1 MAVRAM
7 EFGLLGPL
15 TVGCGGAAVPVAAG
29 KQRAVLAA
37 LLLDAGRVVPVD
49 ELCDVLWG
57 AEPPESARASVQNY
71 VRRLRQALGDA
82 GRDRIR
88 TQPGGYLIT
97 VSAGELDV
105 TRFEALARSAGAAV
119 RRGAWD
125 DSAGRARAALALW
138 RGEPLADAGSAVLA
152 GREAPRLAELRLQA
166 QEACAEA
173 DLHLGRRAE
182 AIAELRVLVGAH
194 PLRERLPALLMLALY
209 WDGRQGEALAAY
221 RQARQALA
229 RELGSEPGTGLREL
243 HQRMLAGDPALAPDP
258 APAPRRA
265 ARAALAADAG
275 SRAEAGS
282 PPAAGGPPLVPRQ
295 LPGAVPH
302 FTGRAAE
309 LAALTR
315 ALDTAGEQPG
325 TVPIAAI
332 GGTAGVGKTAL
343 AVRWAHQ
350 VADRFPDGQLYVNL
364 RGYDPGRPVAAPDAL
379 AGILGALGVTGPDVP
394 AGAEERAARYRSLL
408 AGRRVL
414 VVLDNAREV
423 EQVRLLLPG
432 TPGCMVVVTSRDS
445 LAGLVARY
453 GASRLDLDLL
463 PGPDAVGLLRVLIG
477 ARADADPGAAAVLAE
492 RCAHLP
498 LALRVA
504 AELTADRPEVS
515 LAGLSAELAGL
526 RQRLDR
532 LDAGGDPRTAVR
544 AVFSWSSRDLDP
556 AAARLFA
563 LLGLFPGPDLD
574 RQAAAALA
582 GTPAEA
588 AARALSTLARAHLVR
603 PAGPGR
609 YGLHDLLRGYAAEQA
624 ARRETGQWRQAALTR
639 LLDYYLHT
647 AAAAAAALHP
657 AAARPASSAPAGP
670 AARAGA
676 LVIGAA
682 AARDPGGSADWP
694 GSPVTGADAARAWL
708 DAERPVLAAMTAQ
721 AAAGGWPGHA
731 TGLSAA
737 LAPYLEAGRHDA
749 DAVAIHGHAVRAARQ
764 AGDAAA
770 EEAALRYLAVAV
782 ARLGG
787 QLIGGHPPA
796 RVRSGSAF

>member
-1 MAVRAM
+1 M

-15 TVGCGGAAVPVAAG
+15 TVRCGGAAVPVAAG

-37 LLLDAGRVVPVD
+37 LLLDAGRAVPVD

-125 DSAGRARAALALW
+125 DAAGRARAALALW

-166 QEACAEA
+166 QEARAEA

-258 APAPRRA
+258 APAPHRAAPA
-265 ARAALAADAG
+265 ARAAGDGTRAAAG
-275 SRAEAGS
+275 PP
-282 PPAAGGPPLVPRQ
+282 PPAAEGPPLVPRQ

-325 TVPIAAI
+325 SVPIAAI

-364 RGYDPGRPVAAPDAL
+364 RGYDPGRPVAAADAL

-394 AGAEERAARYRSLL
+394 PGAEERAARYRSAL

-432 TPGCMVVVTSRDS
+432 TPGCMVVVTSRDA

-492 RCAHLP
+492 RCARLP

-504 AELTADRPEVS
+504 AELTAERPEVS

-582 GTPAEA
+582 GTPVEA
-588 AARALSTLARAHLVR
+588 AAQALSTLARAHLVR

-639 LLDYYLHT
+639 LLDYYLDTATAT
-647 AAAAAAALHP
+647 AAALDP
-657 AAARPASSAPAGP
+657 AAARPGSSAPAAP

-676 LVIGAA
+676 PVIGAA
-682 AARDPGGSADWP
+682 AAGAGPAGPAGGPGP
-694 GSPVTGADAARAWL
+694 PVTGAAAARAWL
-708 DAERPVLAAMTAQ
+708 DAERPVLAAITAQ
-721 AAAGGWPGHA
+721 AASGGWPGHA

-770 EEAALRYLAVAV
+770 EEAALRHLAVAV

-796 RVRSGSAF
+796 RARSGSAF